1 MKEISYLKSFKVQ
14 DDDDDDD
21 DDEDEP
27 NHDDSDKQIETKSR
41 PKRFKPNVQRLSST
55 SRRTCKKKN
64 YFHFIK
70 YAIENASVRSSH
82 VNMRPCYGFDIT
94 PSSGHLLD
102 TKVNSFIE
110 TTLPRIR
117 PPRHDFHASI
127 FNWTNCAFF
136 LVLVTF
142 FFRFGKSAL
151 PNFLLYYKNM
161 NKLFERK
168 PKFLF
173 LMLTTAAVYP

>member
-14 DDDDDDD
+14 DDDDDE
-21 DDEDEP
+21 DDEDDEGSKP
-27 NHDDSDKQIETKSR
+27 R
-41 PKRFKPNVQRLSST
+41 PKKFKPNVQRSVSP

-102 TKVNSFIE
+102 TKVDACNVGYYLL
-110 TTLPRIR
+110 TL
-117 PPRHDFHASI
+117 FA
-127 FNWTNCAFF
+127 
-136 LVLVTF
+136 
-142 FFRFGKSAL
+142 AL
-151 PNFLLYYKNM
+151 IKRSPS
-161 NKLFERK
+161 R
-168 PKFLF
+168 
-173 LMLTTAAVYP
+173 

>member
-1 MKEISYLKSFKVQ
+1 MKSFKVQ
-14 DDDDDDD
+14 DDDEDDDD
-21 DDEDEP
+21 DV
-27 NHDDSDKQIETKSR
+27 DDDDGRIASKSK
-41 PKRFKPNVQRLSST
+41 PKKFKRSLSP

-127 FNWTNCAFF
+127 FN
-136 LVLVTF
+136 
-142 FFRFGKSAL
+142 
-151 PNFLLYYKNM
+151 
-161 NKLFERK
+161 
-168 PKFLF
+168 
-173 LMLTTAAVYP
+173 

>member
-14 DDDDDDD
+14 DDDDEPENDDV
-21 DDEDEP
+21 
-27 NHDDSDKQIETKSR
+27 DKEIEAKSR
-41 PKRFKPNVQRLSST
+41 SKRFKPNVQRSASS
-55 SRRTCKKKN
+55 SRKVFKKKN
-64 YFHFIK
+64 YFHFIR

-127 FNWTNCAFF
+127 FN
-136 LVLVTF
+136 
-142 FFRFGKSAL
+142 
-151 PNFLLYYKNM
+151 
-161 NKLFERK
+161 
-168 PKFLF
+168 
-173 LMLTTAAVYP
+173 